1 MKKETEKR
9 NWYGTSLRFVLG
21 FFMLLV
27 VNSAFAIDYYI
38 DSLAGSDSAN
48 GTTIATPWENLS
60 KLNALILAAGD
71 KIYLKSGSV
80 WNGQQLKFGGSGSAV
95 LPIIVDKYGTGAKPI
110 LNGNGFSVAN
120 QGVVYLY
127 NQDYIEINNLEITNY
142 PTLLLYANSIA
153 YTLNQIVY
161 NGTNAYQVTV
171 AGTTPASGGA
181 PIHTTSTGV
190 SGTVTFAYYCKL
202 TNLPYPDN
210 MFFAGITDHPTETN
224 PRSDNPLGAD
234 RRGVMVAIKDDGI
247 ANHIYLKNLNIHH
260 IKGQLGNGQLA
271 VNGAIP
277 KRTAGIYFAVLNE
290 ASSSNS
296 RFNDILIDGCDINY
310 VENTGLAFD
319 NEDNVYYPGGT
330 ELALWTA
337 RKFTNIKVSNNVIH
351 HIGKNAMIIRCTD
364 ETGLIEYN
372 TCYETA
378 LGTTGN
384 TMFSARAKGTVFQY
398 NEGYFNRSTTQNVDP
413 GNIDGSMYDPD
424 YGSVGVIFQYSYS
437 HDNSEGIYWGCNTRG
452 LANNTS
458 GIPDPEDVGCTLRY
472 CISQNDMGDLIFFNY
487 PSAGNEIYN
496 NVFYIKPGLSSK
508 IIHESSTKNHTYNFY
523 NNIIFDAGDATYAWS
538 DPLKAGVQTRNFKNN
553 VFYGIPAQ
561 TQIVDPQI
569 LTSDPLFVNPGKG
582 TIGINALLDGYK
594 LQPTSPALANGRI
607 INPNGGLDF
616 FGNLLNTTSAPN
628 RGMYE
633 GSGYNNYYYYKG
645 SGSVAA
651 IGNWGSNLN
660 GSGTNPI
667 NFASNYQVFTVTNT
681 PALII
686 DVPLTFANLEIQGS
700 SVLLS
705 ADVIVNNNLTVGL
718 LGNVTVSAGK
728 NLTVKNAL
736 INNAIAGASAVVI
749 ESGANLIQA
758 NNVANTNAITIK
770 RNSNSLH
777 RLDYTLWSSPVSGAQ
792 TLANFSPLTSQ
803 SPNRFYTYNTSG
815 NQYVAATFASP
826 FESGKGYLIRMPN
839 TDLTANYDAG
849 IVPINFSGVFTGT
862 PNNGTFNITTVPT
875 KYNALGN
882 PYPSVIDANL
892 FKASNSDINTLYFW
906 RKTNNPNQGTSP
918 TTSYAVY
925 NIASATGA
933 GVAPDGAAAG
943 QPTIIPDK
951 YIQVGQGFLFTT
963 AQTNVVFNNGM
974 RIANNGNKFLK
985 TKQIEQSRIWLNLSN
1000 TSWPINQMAL
1010 CYMDGALV
1018 GLDETDSKYI
1028 NDSPI
1033 ALTSNIDNGEYT
1045 IQGRPTFDASD
1056 LVALNFKTDLAG
1068 VYTIAIDHTDGV
1080 FAKGQDV
1087 YLLDST
1093 TGTETDLKASSYT
1106 FTATAGLDS
1115 TRFSLKYQKTLKVDA
1130 SAFNE
1135 SSLSVYKKNGTLF
1148 INSEARLIHN
1158 IKVFDIQG
1166 RLLAEQKNVKANT
1179 ATIKDLK
1186 AIRQVL
1192 IIKILGDDGN
1202 IVTKKV
1208 AN

>member
-9 NWYGTSLRFVLG
+9 NRYSTSLRFVLG
-21 FFMLLV
+21 FFMLLLA
-27 VNSAFAIDYYI
+27 NAAYAIDYYI
-38 DSLAGSDSAN
+38 DSVAGSDSAN
-48 GTTIATPWENLS
+48 GTTILTPWRNLS
-60 KLNALILAAGD
+60 KVNGLTLAAGD
-71 KIYLKSGSV
+71 KIFLKSGSV
-80 WNGQQLKFGGSGSAV
+80 WNGQQLKFGGSGTAAF
-95 LPIIVDKYGTGAKPI
+95 PIIVDKYGTGAKPL

-142 PTLLLYANSIA
+142 PTLLLFANSTA

-171 AGTTPASGGA
+171 AGTTHASGGA
-181 PIHTTSTGV
+181 PIHTTGNVV
-190 SGTVTFAYYCKL
+190 SGTVTFTFYCKL

-210 MFFAGITDHPTETN
+210 MFFTGI
-224 PRSDNPLGAD
+224 SDGTLFNNPLGAD
-234 RRGVMVAIKDDGI
+234 RRGVMVAIKDDGV

-260 IKGQLGNGQLA
+260 IKGLLGNGQNSI
-271 VNGAIP
+271 NGAVP
-277 KRTAGIYFAVLNE
+277 KRTAGIYFTVLNE
-290 ASSSNS
+290 ASGSNS

-337 RKFTNIKVSNNVIH
+337 RRFTNIKVSNNVIH

-364 ETGLIEYN
+364 ETGLIERN
-372 TCYETA
+372 VCYETA
-378 LGTTGN
+378 VGTTGN

-413 GNIDGSMYDPD
+413 GDIDGSMYDPD

-452 LANNTS
+452 LGNNTS

-523 NNIIFDAGDATYAWS
+523 NNIIFDAGSARYAWGS
-538 DPLKAGVQTRNFKNN
+538 GAGVQTRNFKNN
-553 VFYGIPAQ
+553 VFYGIPVES
-561 TQIVDPQI
+561 QIVDAQI
-569 LTSDPLFVNPGKG
+569 LTSDPQFVDPGKG

-594 LQPTSPALANGRI
+594 LQPTSPALANGKI

-616 FGNLLNTTSAPN
+616 FANLLNTISAPN

-633 GSGYNNYYYYKG
+633 GSGYTTYYYKG
-645 SGSVAA
+645 SGSLAEVA
-651 IGNWGSNLN
+651 NWGKNTD
-660 GSGTNPI
+660 GTGATPPD
-667 NFASNYQVFTVTNT
+667 FVSNYHVFTVTNT
-681 PALII
+681 PAVTLT
-686 DVPLTFANLEIQGS
+686 VPLTYTNLEIQGS
-700 SVLLS
+700 SVLLA
-705 ADVIVNNNLTVGL
+705 ADIIVNNNLTVGL
-718 LGNVTVSAGK
+718 LGNMTVTAGK
-728 NLTVKNAL
+728 NLTVKNSL
-736 INNAIAGASAVVI
+736 INNATAGAGAVVI

-758 NNVANTNAITIK
+758 NNVANTNPITVK

-777 RLDYTLWSSPVSGAQ
+777 RLDYSLWSSPVTGAQ

-803 SPNRFYTYNTSG
+803 SPNRFYTYNPSG
-815 NQYVAATFASP
+815 NQYVAASFASP

-839 TDLTANYDAG
+839 TDITTNYDAG
-849 IVPINFSGVFTGT
+849 TAPLSFLGVFAGK
-862 PNNGTFNITTVPT
+862 PNNGTVNVTTVPT

-882 PYPSVIDANL
+882 PYPSVLDAAL
-892 FKASNSDINTLYFW
+892 FKASNPDINTLYFW
-906 RKTNNPNQGTSP
+906 RKTNNPFQGTSP

-925 NIASATGA
+925 NIAGATGT
-933 GVAPDGAAAG
+933 GVAPDGAATG
-943 QPTIIPDK
+943 EPTVIPDK
-951 YIQVGQGFLFTT
+951 NIQVGQGFLFTT

-1000 TSWPINQMAL
+1000 ASWPINQMAL
-1010 CYMDGALV
+1010 CYRDGASV

-1028 NDSPI
+1028 NDSPV

-1045 IQGRPTFDASD
+1045 IQGRPKFDATD
-1056 LVALNFKTDLAG
+1056 VVALNFKTDLAG
-1068 VYTIAIDHTDGV
+1068 DYNIALDHFDGL
-1080 FAKGQDV
+1080 FASGQDV

-1093 TGTETDLKASSYT
+1093 TGTETDLKANTYT
-1106 FTATAGLDS
+1106 FTAKAGLDS

-1130 SAFNE
+1130 PAFNE
-1135 SSLSVYKKNGTLF
+1135 NSVSVYKKNGTLF

-1166 RLLAEQKNVKANT
+1166 RLLAEQNNVKANT
-1179 ATIKDLK
+1179 AAIKDLK

-1192 IIKILGDDGN
+1192 IIKILGEDGN

>member
-9 NWYGTSLRFVLG
+9 DRHSTSLRFMLG

-38 DSLAGSDSAN
+38 DSVGGSDSAN
-48 GTTIATPWENLS
+48 GTTILTPWRNLS
-60 KLNALILAAGD
+60 KVNGLTLAAGD
-71 KIYLKSGSV
+71 KIFLKSGSV
-80 WNGQQLKFGGSGSAV
+80 WSSQQLKFLGSGTAT
-95 LPIIVDKYGTGAKPI
+95 LPIIVNQYGTGAKPRI
-110 LNGNGFSVAN
+110 NGNGLVGE
-120 QGVVYLY
+120 GVVYLY
-127 NQDYIEINNLEITNY
+127 NQDNIEINNLEITNF
-142 PTLLLYANSIA
+142 PTLLLYANTTA
-153 YTLNQIVY
+153 FTLNQIVY
-161 NGTNAYQVTV
+161 NGINAYQVTV
-171 AGTTPASGGA
+171 AGTTAATGGA
-181 PIHTTSTGV
+181 PTHTSGSAV
-190 SGTVTFAYYCKL
+190 SGTVTFTYYCKL
-202 TNLPYPDN
+202 TNLSYPDN
-210 MFFAGITDHPTETN
+210 MFFAGI
-224 PRSDNPLGAD
+224 SDGTLFNNPLGAD
-234 RRGVMVAIKDDGI
+234 RRGVMVAIKDDGV

-260 IKGQLGNGQLA
+260 IKGQLGNGQNA
-271 VNGAIP
+271 INGAVP
-277 KRTAGIYFAVLNE
+277 KRTCGIYFTVLNE

-337 RKFTNIKVSNNVIH
+337 RRFTNIKVSNNVIH

-378 LGTTGN
+378 VGTTGN

-458 GIPDPEDVGCTLRY
+458 GTPDPEDVGCTLRY
-472 CISQNDMGDLIFFNY
+472 CVSQNDMGDLIFFNY

-508 IIHESSTKNHTYNFY
+508 IIHESSSKNHTYNFY
-523 NNIIFDAGDATYAWS
+523 NNIIFDAGNATYAWGS
-538 DPLKAGVQTRNFKNN
+538 GTGVQTRNFKNN
-553 VFYGIPAQ
+553 VFFGIPAQ
-561 TQIVDPQI
+561 TQIVDSQI
-569 LTSDPLFVNPGKG
+569 LTSDPLFVDPGKG

-594 LQPTSPALANGRI
+594 LQPTSPAIANGKI

-633 GSGYNNYYYYKG
+633 GSGYTTYYYKG
-645 SGSVAA
+645 SGSLADIA
-651 IGNWGSNLN
+651 NWGKNTD
-660 GSGTNPI
+660 GTGTTPSD
-667 NFASNYQVFTVTNT
+667 FVSNYQVFTVTNNSAVT
-681 PALII
+681 VN
-686 DVPLTFANLEIQGS
+686 VPVTYANLEIQDS
-700 SVLLS
+700 AVLLS
-705 ADVIVNNNLTVGL
+705 ADVIVNNNLTVGS

-728 NLTVKNAL
+728 NLTIKNAV
-736 INNAIAGASAVVI
+736 INNATAGASAFVI
-749 ESGANLIQA
+749 ESGANLIQGAATTVNA
-758 NNVANTNAITIK
+758 NIGNITVK

-777 RLDYTLWSSPVSGAQ
+777 RLDYSLWSSPVTGAQ

-803 SPNRFYTYNTSG
+803 SPNRFYTYNPSG
-815 NQYVAATFASP
+815 NQFVAATFASP

-875 KYNALGN
+875 KYNAVGN
-882 PYPSVIDANL
+882 PYPSVIDGNL

-943 QPTIIPDK
+943 EPTIIPDK
-951 YIQVGQGFLFTT
+951 NIQVGQGFLFTT
-963 AQTNVVFNNGM
+963 ARTNVVFNNGM

-1000 TSWPINQMAL
+1000 ASWPINQMAL
-1010 CYMDGALV
+1010 CYRDGASV

-1028 NDSPI
+1028 NDSPV

-1045 IQGRPTFDASD
+1045 IQGRPKFDATD
-1056 LVALNFKTDLAG
+1056 VVALNFKTDLAG
-1068 VYTIAIDHTDGV
+1068 DYNIALDHFDGL
-1080 FAKGQDV
+1080 FASGQDV

-1093 TGTETDLKASSYT
+1093 TGTETDLKASTYT
-1106 FTATAGLDS
+1106 FTAKAGLDS

-1130 SAFNE
+1130 PAFNE
-1135 SSLSVYKKNGTLF
+1135 NSVSVYKKNGTLF
-1148 INSEARLIHN
+1148 INSEVRLIHN

-1179 ATIKDLK
+1179 AAIKDLK

-1192 IIKILGDDGN
+1192 IIKILGEDGN